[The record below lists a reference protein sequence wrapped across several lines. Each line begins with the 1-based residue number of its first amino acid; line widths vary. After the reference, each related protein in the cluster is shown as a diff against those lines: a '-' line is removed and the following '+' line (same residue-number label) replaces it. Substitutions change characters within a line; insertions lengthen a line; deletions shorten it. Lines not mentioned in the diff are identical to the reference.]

1 MQFNWQKEGK
11 LRVVEVQSGRAEV
24 ARGLGTM
31 KVWADDWLDGRTKTC
46 PAWECV
52 IYDSDNSIIGHGSWP
67 SMEEAKTRAEC
78 ALIAAL

>member
-1 MQFNWQKEGK
+1 MQFDWQKEGK

-24 ARGLGTM
+24 ARGIGTM
-31 KVWADDWLDGRTKTC
+31 KVYDWWKDRTKTC
-46 PAWECV
+46 PVWECV
-52 IYDSDNSIIGHGSWP
+52 IYDSDNSVIGHGSWP